1 MATRDELAEQ
11 AANCIEVSDYADLAM
26 QALQDPADLDYAKE
40 LIEEAEMDCSFP
52 AHYLPL
58 AAVAVAMDD
67 KDKAVALYDEAEG
80 MCFEAQEKAEVG
92 YNIALHL
99 GDKDKGRELIEE
111 AIAETTD
118 TVELLTYAGYIQE
131 ALQDNTLAN
140 SLYNKVTGGCKTVQ
154 DYKDLAVSI
163 IAKGDTK
170 TAKVLFEKSAVL
182 NDGAADIA
190 AYASNLVELFDDKEA
205 AEEVLAMAEGDCMF
219 PNDFVAIASGYQTL
233 LGNKDKAEE
242 LLEQGKEFAMSGQEN
257 LDLANGYATLLGDQD
272 IAAELYELALND
284 FTNKDELLT
293 LAGDVAKNM
302 EDTSLAITAY
312 DKVEAKLDTVADL
325 KLLAQAVNDDLGDK
339 SKVAQIYAN
348 TEAKLNSPADL
359 VSLAG
364 DVKANLDDA
373 DMTAAIYQKALDNSK
388 VYTDVVKLMD
398 AFGKDNVASS
408 LVNDV
413 LGKGLELAE
422 DNAQILNV
430 AQYGNSLVTGDNS
443 RVIEALDKAEDNVS
457 SLDEIRK
464 LSIAV
469 NQYSR
474 DDAERVSRIAE
485 KLSKREKSQALY
497 ISFQEKEQGFSRP
510 QEYIQLAYDVIEE
523 LEDPAYATQLLN
535 NAEEKLKEKT
545 YNLAS
550 YIPFIIAVDK
560 LVQDQAWVQR
570 LLDQAAA
577 QCSQFPQVSMVGN
590 TAGTQ
595 LTDKA
600 FGRQWLKTFYA
611 ERIETLQ
618 ADNANA
624 YEYLKMAQAIKDHL
638 DDSNW
643 ADSILKLATE
653 QAETHFHYAYIAD
666 TATQWG
672 QNTDSLYKAA
682 ADTCHNANDYRDLV
696 RILRNNNV
704 QDAQQKTVYSHG
716 EKLSSALD
724 QLQWVEGIMTLFGD
738 KKWASKAYSNL
749 ESSFSQ
755 AGQLSLLEN
764 SRNRQLSHRTLW

>member
-11 AANCIEVSDYADLAM
+11 AANCVEVSDYADLAM
-26 QALQDPADLDYAKE
+26 QALQDPADPDYAKE

-58 AAVAVAMDD
+58 AAVAVAMGDT
-67 KDKAVALYDEAEG
+67 DKARALYDEAEG
-80 MCFEAQEKAEVG
+80 MCFEAHEKAEVG

-111 AIAETTD
+111 AISETTD
-118 TVELLTYAGYIQE
+118 TIELLTYAGYIQE
-131 ALQDNTLAN
+131 ALEDNTLAN
-140 SLYNKVTGGCKTVQ
+140 SLYDKVTGDCKSIQ
-154 DYKDLAVSI
+154 DYKALAQSI

-182 NDGAADIA
+182 NDGADDIA
-190 AYASNLVELFDDKEA
+190 AYATSLVELFDDKAA
-205 AEEVLAMAEGDCMF
+205 AEDVLTTAEGDCMF
-219 PNDFVAIASGYQTL
+219 PNDFVAIAAGFQKL
-233 LGNKDKAEE
+233 LGDKDKAEE

-257 LDLANGYATLLGDQD
+257 LDLANGYAGLLGDKD
-272 IAAELYELALND
+272 TAAELYELALND

-302 EDTSLAITAY
+302 DDTSLAITAY

-325 KLLAQAVNDDLGDK
+325 KLLAQSVNDDLGDK
-339 SKVAQIYAN
+339 AKVAQIYAN
-348 TEAKLNSPADL
+348 AEAKLTSPADL

-364 DVKANLDDA
+364 DVKTNLDNA
-373 DMTAAIYQKALDNSK
+373 DMAAAIYQKALDNSK
-388 VYTDVVKLMD
+388 VYADVVKLMD
-398 AFGKDNVASS
+398 AFSGDSVATG

-413 LGKGLELAE
+413 LGKALELAE
-422 DNAQILNV
+422 DNTQILSV
-430 AQYGNSLVTGDNS
+430 AQYGNKLVADDNS

-464 LSIAV
+464 LAIAV
-469 NQYSR
+469 NQYSKE
-474 DDAERVSRIAE
+474 DAGRVARVGE
-485 KLSKREKSQALY
+485 KLEKREKSQALY

-535 NAEEKLKEKT
+535 NAEEKMKEKT

-550 YIPFIIAVDK
+550 YIPFIIAVDE
-560 LVQDQAWVQR
+560 LVQDQAWLER
-570 LLDQAAA
+570 LLDQAAS
-577 QCSQFPQVSMVGN
+577 QCSQFPQVSTVGK

-595 LTDKA
+595 LSDKD
-600 FGRQWLKTFYA
+600 FGRQWLKKFYA
-611 ERIETLQ
+611 DRIEQLQ
-618 ADNANA
+618 ASNANA

-638 DDSNW
+638 DDRAW
-643 ADSILKLATE
+643 ADTTLNMATE
-653 QAETHFHYAYIAD
+653 YAETHFHYAYIAD

-672 QNTDSLYKAA
+672 NDTDSLYKSA
-682 ADTCHNANDYRDLV
+682 ADTCNNANDYRDLV
-696 RILRNNNV
+696 RILRNNDV
-704 QDAQQKTVYSHG
+704 QDDQQRTVYSNG
-716 EKLSSALD
+716 ENLSAALD
-724 QLQWVEGIMTLFGD
+724 KLQWVEGIVTLFGD
-738 KKWASKAYSNL
+738 KEWAGQAYSSL

-755 AGQLSLLEN
+755 AGQLNILEN
-764 SRNRQLSHRTLW
+764 SRARQLNNRTLW